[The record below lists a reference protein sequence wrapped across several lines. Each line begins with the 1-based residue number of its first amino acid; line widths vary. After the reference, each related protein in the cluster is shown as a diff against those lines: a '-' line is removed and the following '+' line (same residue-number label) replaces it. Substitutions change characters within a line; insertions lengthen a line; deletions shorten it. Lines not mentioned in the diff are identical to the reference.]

1 MERQNNDRNYSRR
14 NRQKSRTRKKIRYG
28 SVCVA
33 LCLLIAVAIFGAVDL
48 LKGSGNPPHPIT
60 RLETATKVFSKRTAV
75 RRKQFLLLL
84 PPPVPLIQFLRM
96 L

>member
-33 LCLLIAVAIFGAVDL
+33 LYLLIAVAIFGAVDL
-48 LKGSGNPPHPIT
+48 LKGSGNPPPSDNK
-60 RLETATKVFSKRTAV
+60 AGNGNKGFSKRIAV